1 MAPVSSAAAAR
12 VLEPGPLVGVPS
24 LRHSS
29 LGDMWRLLI
38 ALALLLCSA
47 ETARAD
53 YELGAAA
60 ARRGDY
66 DIALKAW
73 QPLADEGNPSALN
86 DLGFLYAN
94 GHGVP
99 RDEVR
104 AAQLY
109 RQAAEQGLPIA
120 QFNIGYCYL
129 HGQGV
134 EPDPP
139 VGVAWYRRAAEQG
152 LVKAQFNLGVR
163 YYTGEGIEKDARE
176 AFFWFALAA
185 DRGHERA
192 REVTEKLTAEL
203 DAETVRSTVLRVDQ
217 WRPVSEQPAQPA
229 ATTLP
234 EPALEPAVET
244 VPEPPTTSVPN
255 ARELQLGA
263 LNSPEDARS
272 EWKRLLRNN
281 RDVLG
286 DYEPRIDASN
296 PNARGRV
303 YHRLRVGPFSEAD
316 ARALCAE
323 LDSRRVPCLVVNA
336 P

>member
-1 MAPVSSAAAAR
+1 
-12 VLEPGPLVGVPS
+12 
-24 LRHSS
+24 
-29 LGDMWRLLI
+29 MWRFLMV
-38 ALALLLCSA
+38 LALLLCSA

-73 QPLADEGNPSALN
+73 QPLADEGNASAQN

-94 GHGVP
+94 GHGVAK
-99 RDEVR
+99 DEVR

-134 EPDPP
+134 PPDPP

-163 YYTGEGIEKDARE
+163 YYTGEGIEKDTGE
-176 AFFWFALAA
+176 AYFWFALAA
-185 DRGHERA
+185 DGGHERA
-192 REVTEKLTAEL
+192 REVSENLTAEL
-203 DAETVRSTVLRVDQ
+203 DPETVRNVAQRVDQ
-217 WRPVSEQPAQPA
+217 WTPVSEEPAQSPA
-229 ATTLP
+229 KAVA
-234 EPALEPAVET
+234 EPPLEPAAET
-244 VPEPPTTSVPN
+244 VPEPPALPVLEPPLEPPPLPLAETEPAPSQVPSPVPAN
-255 ARELQLGA
+255 SRELQLGA
-263 LNSPEDARS
+263 LNSAEDAQS
-272 EWKRLLRNN
+272 EWQRLLRKN

-286 DYEPRIDASN
+286 DYEPRVDISN
-296 PNARGRV
+296 PNPQGRV
-303 YHRLRVGPFSEAD
+303 YHRLRIGPLSDAD
-316 ARALCAE
+316 ARELCALLE
-323 LDSRRVPCLVVNA
+323 SRRVACLVVNA